1 MNPLRAAFGRREAGF
16 RLWVRRVLVASNE
29 VLIEPGGAPVPY
41 GARSE
46 TDADAVHGDRKV
58 A

>member
-1 MNPLRAAFGRREAGF
+1 MSPLRAVFDRREAGF
-16 RLWVRRVLVASNE
+16 RLWARRVLVASNE

-46 TDADAVHGDRKV
+46 TGTDAVNGDREV